1 MLIFVEYKKS
11 NLEIVQAKIK
21 DHSTYD
27 NPIILYDLAKKE
39 SQSSFLGHKP
49 ISYEKTCTDEFLDG
63 FVENNFVWKGFKS
76 DSYKILFGYPF
87 DEANIYIKKLI
98 AALLVFF
105 ITLTLATFIY
115 FKKFTSETGVFLSI
129 RYKLIFIFALAVYL
143 PTSGLWVLSYM
154 GLQDHRKAIE
164 NKVKKGMMD
173 VLNKIDID
181 FKTSEDDILN
191 GFLSLDNY
199 LQSFSGKKPPTKFEI
214 QKKLQEIV
222 GKNRPISDMFNW
234 IDIRTIDQ
242 KQLFTTIRDVNSR
255 QSLEKIGRVMSI
267 LCLDR
272 YCPERLSAAG
282 IKPNQSDI
290 FVGNLFENPIS
301 GFSSVFERPK
311 KINFLNFE
319 GAGVLWW
326 WNYYP
331 DLNNQVAFCIGT
343 SATNY
348 ITSSYFKAISKN
360 RYTFENT
367 VLKMAYF
374 NYVTQEFTPN
384 NNLSNREDLL
394 ALINV
399 SNINHTVE
407 STILNIEKNQYLCIC
422 MPGSKLKSC
431 YILCMYPVSEIN
443 YQIDK
448 VRSTIYALMILLL
461 IVSVFTGLLLSKTF
475 IIPVKELNRGLEAL
489 RKRETGTTIAI
500 ENKDELGHLGKAFN
514 QMMADIKDML
524 LAGAVQQCLIPTG
537 NYKMEGYDCVVY
549 NQMATDVGGDYADIF
564 ELPDNKVLIVI
575 GDVTG
580 HGVSSS
586 ILTAM
591 VKASV
596 YRFAKKNASL
606 NEIVTNTSDMIC
618 DLLNKKK
625 LMTFCAITLDKTT
638 GEMAICNAG
647 HPYPMIKT
655 RESGNLRIPSKT
667 SLPMGLIKT
676 RCRYTSETEVLNP
689 EETLFLYTDGFP
701 EAENTKGE
709 EYGYDKFKELVANYR
724 ISNSEDFKNHLVETL
739 NHYRGEKELL
749 DDITFVILSMKSF

>member
-1 MLIFVEYKKS
+1 M
-11 NLEIVQAKIK
+11 K
-21 DHSTYD
+21 D
-27 NPIILYDLAKKE
+27 
-39 SQSSFLGHKP
+39 SQS
-49 ISYEKTCTDEFLDG
+49 
-63 FVENNFVWKGFKS
+63 
-76 DSYKILFGYPF
+76 
-87 DEANIYIKKLI
+87 
-98 AALLVFF
+98 
-105 ITLTLATFIY
+105 
-115 FKKFTSETGVFLSI
+115 
-129 RYKLIFIFALAVYL
+129 
-143 PTSGLWVLSYM
+143 
-154 GLQDHRKAIE
+154 
-164 NKVKKGMMD
+164 
-173 VLNKIDID
+173 
-181 FKTSEDDILN
+181 
-191 GFLSLDNY
+191 
-199 LQSFSGKKPPTKFEI
+199 
-214 QKKLQEIV
+214 
-222 GKNRPISDMFNW
+222 
-234 IDIRTIDQ
+234 
-242 KQLFTTIRDVNSR
+242 R
-255 QSLEKIGRVMSI
+255 QTLEKIGRVMSI
-267 LCLDR
+267 LCLNR

-290 FVGNLFENPIS
+290 FVGSLFENPIS

-311 KINFLNFE
+311 KINALNFE
-319 GAGVLWW
+319 GAGVYWW

-331 DLNNQVAFCIGT
+331 DLNNKIAFCIGT
-343 SATNY
+343 SSINHV
-348 ITSSYFKAISKN
+348 TSSYFKSISAN

-367 VLKMAYF
+367 SLKMVYF
-374 NYVTQEFTPN
+374 NYVTQEFFPDN
-384 NNLSNREDLL
+384 ISNHDDLL

-407 STILNIEKNQYLCIC
+407 STIINYDNDKYLCIC
-422 MPGSKLKSC
+422 MPGSKLKNCFS
-431 YILCMYPVSEIN
+431 LCMYPVSQIN
-443 YQIDK
+443 YQIDEVK
-448 VRSTIYALMILLL
+448 SAIYALMIILLL
-461 IVSVFTGLLLSKTF
+461 ISVFTGLLLSKTF
-475 IIPVKELNRGLEAL
+475 IIPVKELNKGLEAL
-489 RKRETGTTIAI
+489 RKRETNTTINI

-537 NYKMEGYDCVVY
+537 SYQMEGYDCVVY

-596 YRFAKKNASL
+596 FRFAKKNASL

-676 RCRYTSETEVLNP
+676 RCRYTSETEVLNS

-724 ISNSEDFKNHLVETL
+724 ISNSEDFKNYLVETL
-739 NHYRGEKELL
+739 NNYRGEKELL
-749 DDITFVILSMKSF
+749 DDITFIILRRKSF